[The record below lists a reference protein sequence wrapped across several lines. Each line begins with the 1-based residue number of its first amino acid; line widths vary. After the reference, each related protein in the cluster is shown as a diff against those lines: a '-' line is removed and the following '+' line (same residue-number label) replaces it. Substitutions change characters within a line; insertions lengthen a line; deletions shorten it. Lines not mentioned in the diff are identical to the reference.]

1 MSKWEETIK
10 DRLEG
15 YESPLPEGSLAE
27 FQARRTAKK
36 RQPLLWVIVTAA
48 AAGLA
53 TLWLLR
59 LRTIQEERLPS
70 LQQPTAAVVEVPL
83 SSQPIR
89 QSALPALTQAAAQAV
104 NPRALPSQELKS
116 EVVKPAEI
124 ADEPISDE
132 TNQSRPNPEN
142 SQQVAKDTSTPEGI
156 TIVPLT
162 YDDTPLAASRLK
174 VWPTAGAIAGGGLLA
189 ALAGSIHVGQT
200 DAGVEPVQDT
210 LTDPASSD
218 VKQGIPEHRFP
229 LKIGFSVRI
238 PVATRLNLT
247 TGLEYSGYAS
257 QFPYYITYFKHPEL
271 PSRSYKAVQAQSVH
285 YLGIPVRL
293 DYTMASGKWLDV
305 YLGAGVSGDVC
316 IAAFRAGKPVEKD
329 GFAFSLIGAG
339 GIQANLTK
347 RLGIYAEPELSRS
360 FSIGNNNLETYR
372 TAHPWMF
379 SVATGLRVNLGQ

>member
-1 MSKWEETIK
+1 MSKWEEKIK
-10 DRLEG
+10 DKLEG
-15 YESPLPEGSLAE
+15 YESLLPEGSLAE
-27 FQARRTAKK
+27 YQVRRNAKK
-36 RQPLLWVIVTAA
+36 RQPLLWVIVAAA

-53 TLWLLR
+53 ALWLLR
-59 LRTIQEERLPS
+59 LRAIQEESLPS
-70 LQQPTAAVVEVPL
+70 LQQPIAAVVEVPDTVV
-83 SSQPIR
+83 
-89 QSALPALTQAAAQAV
+89 AVQAAAQAV
-104 NPRALPSQELKS
+104 NPRALPSQEPKS

-174 VWPTAGAIAGGGLLA
+174 VWPTAGAIAGGSLLA